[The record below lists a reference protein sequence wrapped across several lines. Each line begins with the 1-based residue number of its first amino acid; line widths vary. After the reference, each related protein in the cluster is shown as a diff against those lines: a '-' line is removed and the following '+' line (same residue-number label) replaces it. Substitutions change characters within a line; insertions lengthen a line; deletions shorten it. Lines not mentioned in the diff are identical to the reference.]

1 MIPTDLLRP
10 VSVAAVSLLCPGG
23 IGAEGAH
30 GGRKGEV
37 PGFSA
42 KAYIQNRKNLKLM
55 ARSVE
60 LGVSGIRLALSELPG
75 WEDVPPE
82 RRGMFVGTTPL
93 GGELADL
100 LPALHEASDPQ
111 GALDLH
117 AFATRGYPLIHPLW
131 LVKGL
136 SNNVLGF
143 ASAIHD
149 FQGTNSNYCDGDASG
164 AVALAEGW
172 AAVAEGRAELVV
184 AGAADAWVGL
194 EALLGGRSAGEG
206 AAFFALRP
214 AAPGDRWLLE
224 PEPRADADPD
234 LEETELG
241 YLGAAGLAVV
251 LARRLLRGD
260 LARFNTPGGFALRF
274 SPA

>member
-1 MIPTDLLRP
+1 MIDRSTLRP
-10 VSVAAVSLLCPGG
+10 VSVAAIALLCPGG
-23 IGAEGAH
+23 IGPEGAC

-60 LGVSGIRLALSELPG
+60 LGVSAIRLALAELSD
-75 WEDVPPE
+75 WEQVVPE
-82 RRGMFVGTTPL
+82 RRGMYVGSTPL
-93 GGELADL
+93 GGELEDL
-100 LPALHEASDPQ
+100 LPALAEATLPDGQ
-111 GALDLH
+111 FDLG

-149 FQGTNSNYCDGDASG
+149 FQGTNANYCDGEASG
-164 AVALAEGW
+164 AIALAEGW

-194 EALLGGRSAGEG
+194 EGVLGGRSAGEG

-214 AAPGDRWLLE
+214 ARGSDPWQVEVEQDPG
-224 PEPRADADPD
+224 PDPD
-234 LEETELG
+234 PEEAELG
-241 YLGAAGLAVV
+241 YLGAAWLPVA
-251 LARRLLRGD
+251 LARRALRGEP
-260 LARFNTPGGFALRF
+260 AAFRTPGGFGLRL
-274 SPA
+274 AQA